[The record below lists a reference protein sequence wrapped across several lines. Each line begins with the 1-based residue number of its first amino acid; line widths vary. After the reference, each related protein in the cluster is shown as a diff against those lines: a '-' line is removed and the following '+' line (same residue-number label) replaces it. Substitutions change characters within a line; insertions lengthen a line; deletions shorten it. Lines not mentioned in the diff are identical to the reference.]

1 MNPIVINRLQRK
13 LGYTFNHQELL
24 QQALTHRS
32 ASSKHNER
40 LEFLGDS
47 ILSFVI
53 ANALYHR
60 FPRVD
65 EGDMSRMRATL
76 VRGNT
81 LAELAREFDLGECLR
96 LGPGELKSGG
106 FRRESILAD
115 TVEALIGGVFLDSD
129 IQTVEQL
136 ILNWYQTRLDE
147 ISPGDKQK
155 DPKTRLQE
163 YLQGRHL
170 PLPSYLVVQVRG
182 EAHDQEFTIHCQVSG
197 LSEPVVGTGSS
208 RRKAEQAAAEQAL
221 KNWSWNE
228 RRKTYCGFIAIV
240 GRPNVGKSTLL
251 NNLLGQKISITSR
264 KAQTTRHRIVGI
276 HTEGAYQAIYVD
288 TPGLHMEEKRAI
300 NRLMNKAASSSI
312 GDVELIIFVVEG
324 TRWTPDDEMVLNKLR
339 DGKAPVIPRST
350 KWITS
355 RKSRSAAAPAVLA
368 SQMNFLD
375 IVPMSAETGMNVDTV
390 AGIVRKHLPEA
401 IHHFPEDYITDRS
414 QRFMASEIIREK
426 LMRFLG
432 AELPYSVTVE
442 IERFIPNERGGYDI
456 NGLILVERE
465 GQKKMVIGNKGA
477 KIKTIGIEAR
487 KDMQEMFEA
496 PVHLELWVKVKS
508 GWADDERALRSLG
521 YGDDV

>member
-47 ILSFVI
+47 ILSYVI

-81 LAELAREFDLGECLR
+81 LAELAREFELGECLR

-129 IQTVEQL
+129 IQTVEKL
-136 ILNWYQTRLDE
+136 ILNWYQT
-147 ISPGDKQK
+147 
-155 DPKTRLQE
+155 PKTRLQE

-170 PLPSYLVVQVRG
+170 PLPTYLVVQVRG

-221 KNWSWNE
+221 K
-228 RRKTYCGFIAIV
+228 K
-240 GRPNVGKSTLL
+240 
-251 NNLLGQKISITSR
+251 
-264 KAQTTRHRIVGI
+264 
-276 HTEGAYQAIYVD
+276 
-288 TPGLHMEEKRAI
+288 
-300 NRLMNKAASSSI
+300 
-312 GDVELIIFVVEG
+312 
-324 TRWTPDDEMVLNKLR
+324 
-339 DGKAPVIPRST
+339 
-350 KWITS
+350 
-355 RKSRSAAAPAVLA
+355 
-368 SQMNFLD
+368 
-375 IVPMSAETGMNVDTV
+375 
-390 AGIVRKHLPEA
+390 
-401 IHHFPEDYITDRS
+401 
-414 QRFMASEIIREK
+414 
-426 LMRFLG
+426 
-432 AELPYSVTVE
+432 
-442 IERFIPNERGGYDI
+442 
-456 NGLILVERE
+456 
-465 GQKKMVIGNKGA
+465 
-477 KIKTIGIEAR
+477 
-487 KDMQEMFEA
+487 
-496 PVHLELWVKVKS
+496 LEL
-508 GWADDERALRSLG
+508 E
-521 YGDDV
+521 

>member
-13 LGYTFNHQELL
+13 LGYTFQQQELL
-24 QQALTHRS
+24 LQALTHRS

-81 LAELAREFDLGECLR
+81 LAEMAREFDLGECLR

-129 IQTVEQL
+129 IQTVERL
-136 ILNWYQTRLDE
+136 ILDWYRSRLDE

-155 DPKTRLQE
+155 DPKTR
-163 YLQGRHL
+163 LQGRHL

-221 KNWSWNE
+221 K
-228 RRKTYCGFIAIV
+228 K
-240 GRPNVGKSTLL
+240 
-251 NNLLGQKISITSR
+251 
-264 KAQTTRHRIVGI
+264 
-276 HTEGAYQAIYVD
+276 
-288 TPGLHMEEKRAI
+288 
-300 NRLMNKAASSSI
+300 
-312 GDVELIIFVVEG
+312 
-324 TRWTPDDEMVLNKLR
+324 
-339 DGKAPVIPRST
+339 
-350 KWITS
+350 
-355 RKSRSAAAPAVLA
+355 
-368 SQMNFLD
+368 
-375 IVPMSAETGMNVDTV
+375 
-390 AGIVRKHLPEA
+390 
-401 IHHFPEDYITDRS
+401 
-414 QRFMASEIIREK
+414 
-426 LMRFLG
+426 
-432 AELPYSVTVE
+432 
-442 IERFIPNERGGYDI
+442 
-456 NGLILVERE
+456 
-465 GQKKMVIGNKGA
+465 
-477 KIKTIGIEAR
+477 
-487 KDMQEMFEA
+487 
-496 PVHLELWVKVKS
+496 LEL
-508 GWADDERALRSLG
+508 E
-521 YGDDV
+521 